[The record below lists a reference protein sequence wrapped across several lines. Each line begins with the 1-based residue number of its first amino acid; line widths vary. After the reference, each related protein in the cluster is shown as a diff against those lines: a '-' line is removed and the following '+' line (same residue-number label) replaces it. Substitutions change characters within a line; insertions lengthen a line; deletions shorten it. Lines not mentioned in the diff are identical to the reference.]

1 MPIFYQGRP
10 ITIATQGLL
19 RPDIPLTVGTD
30 GFLEPLLVGID
41 IDLEFGGESG
51 VRLGLNYAVID
62 EPLDFAGTAAAIF
75 VVGEQV
81 VYTYAGGEA
90 GQVTFGGTAI
100 PSVGYPVT
108 EGGLIFNGEG
118 ELVFFEPVHV
128 ADGGIV
134 FNGSADVDTV
144 GIADRGG
151 KGTPRVTRLSGRQR
165 LFAQKEVFM
174 YSAEALREHRILRT
188 PFGDVRKGH
197 GTFRF
202 GGETSSYLIPPK
214 FLLIKDL
221 PKLPK
226 QEPSEFLQFYAD
238 VARNGVLVTKQP
250 KQIFRYTSNGVIEI
264 SGTTSVG
271 YLDYGEVIIQA
282 DDEDL
287 LMGMLDSLDDTY
299 ISTVFDSKIKR
310 IKGDDDELIEL
321 GLL

>member
-1 MPIFYQGRP
+1 VAIFYQGRP
-10 ITIATQGLL
+10 ITIGTQGIL
-19 RPDIPLTVGTD
+19 RPDTPLTIGVQGI
-30 GFLEPLLVGID
+30 LEPLFVGID

-62 EPLDFAGTAAAIF
+62 EPLEFAGTAAAIF
-75 VVGEQV
+75 VIGEQV
-81 VYTYAGGEA
+81 IYTYAGGED

-100 PSVGYPVT
+100 PSVGYPS
-108 EGGLIFNGEG
+108 EGGLVFNGEG

-128 ADGGIV
+128 ADGGII

-144 GIADRGG
+144 GIIDQRGG
-151 KGTPRVTRLSGRQR
+151 KGVPKVTRTKKIYAQR
-165 LFAQKEVFM
+165 EIFM
-174 YSAEALREHRILRT
+174 YSAEALREHRIIRT

-197 GTFRF
+197 GTFRV
-202 GGETSSYLIPPK
+202 GGAAQSYLIPPK

-238 VARNGVLVTKQP
+238 VAKNGVLVTKPP

-264 SGTTSVG
+264 GGTTSVG

-299 ISTVFDSKIKR
+299 VSTVFDTKIKR

-321 GLL
+321 GIL